1 MRFDFHS
8 RTEGSHRQNRKLC
21 HRTPPKIALCL
32 DGKHKKPLAALDPV
46 DRGNPLL
53 HHLPNPET
61 QALRGSFVTRAEHVW
76 VVLVARSKLLLL
88 AVTITAYAYSPP
100 SATLPC
106 EYTTRQYN
114 AGAAL
119 QMEVPAQCFLTVR
132 SSPFAPPTRFAGLP
146 SRSLYCPF
154 Y

>member
-76 VVLVARSKLLLL
+76 GVLVARSKLLLL

-100 SATLPC
+100 PQHFLANTQQGSTMRAQHSKWRSQP
-106 EYTTRQYN
+106 N
-114 AGAAL
+114 A
-119 QMEVPAQCFLTVR
+119 F
-132 SSPFAPPTRFAGLP
+132 
-146 SRSLYCPF
+146 
-154 Y
+154 